1 MKAKILIATL
11 VLALSLTAC
20 ADQGFKENVGTVL
33 GGVAGGVV
41 GSKFGKG
48 HGQVWATGAGAMLGA
63 LAGKEL
69 GRQLDER
76 DLMMN
81 QRAVESSYTQPLN
94 RPIRWNNPDTGH
106 SGSVTPIRE
115 GYQEGSN
122 SVCREY
128 EQKITVGGRTE
139 TAVGTACKNPD
150 GTWAIQS
157 N

>member
-1 MKAKILIATL
+1 MKAKIILAAL
-11 VLALSLTAC
+11 VLSLGLAGC
-20 ADQGFKENVGTVL
+20 ADQGIKENAGTL
-33 GGVAGGVV
+33 IGGVAGGVI

-48 HGQVWATGAGAMLGA
+48 NGQIWATGAGAVLGA
-63 LAGKEL
+63 LAGKEI

-76 DLMMN
+76 DMMMN
-81 QRAVESSYTQPLN
+81 QRALESSYTQPLN
-94 RPIRWNNPDTGH
+94 KPIRWNNPETGH

-128 EQKITVGGRTE
+128 EQTITVGGKTE

-150 GTWAIQS
+150 GTWKIQ
-157 N
+157 NN